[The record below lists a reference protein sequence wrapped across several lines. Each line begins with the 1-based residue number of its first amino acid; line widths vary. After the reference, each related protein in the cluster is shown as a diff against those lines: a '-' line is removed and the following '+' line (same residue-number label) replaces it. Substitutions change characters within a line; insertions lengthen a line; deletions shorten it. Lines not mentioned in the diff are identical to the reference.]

1 MSFRKEI
8 KSIIVKNKLNLL
20 KKWISENNGKI
31 LFPQRRINSIYF
43 DNAHL
48 SMYHDSI
55 EGCVPR
61 KKIRIRNYNDLPEF
75 NKGVNNLELKISS
88 AEGRFK
94 KKKEVNDINLRNF
107 KINDDIYGS
116 CRPIICVSYSRIY
129 YNCYKVRLTIDTDIK
144 YRRIFFGQIR
154 DIYFKEPYCVAEIK
168 YNDNSDNKILNK
180 FPFHF
185 VRFSKYCKAIESHY

>member
-1 MSFRKEI
+1 VSFRKEI

-43 DNAHL
+43 DNSHL

-94 KKKEVNDINLRNF
+94 KKK
-107 KINDDIYGS
+107 K
-116 CRPIICVSYSRIY
+116 
-129 YNCYKVRLTIDTDIK
+129 
-144 YRRIFFGQIR
+144 
-154 DIYFKEPYCVAEIK
+154 
-168 YNDNSDNKILNK
+168 
-180 FPFHF
+180 
-185 VRFSKYCKAIESHY
+185 